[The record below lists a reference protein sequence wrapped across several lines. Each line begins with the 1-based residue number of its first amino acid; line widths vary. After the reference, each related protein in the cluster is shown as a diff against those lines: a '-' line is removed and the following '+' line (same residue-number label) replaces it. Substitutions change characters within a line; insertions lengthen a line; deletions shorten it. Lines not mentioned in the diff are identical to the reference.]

1 MFGVWWRK
9 TISCPDSGRSLMNL
23 KSFSFLLLLLAALA
37 WVGACNSAES
47 KKQAVAASSQSE
59 GQIDTAY
66 ADGIP
71 RITIKDFEELLNKN
85 EVFVVDTR
93 TQAAFDQGHIK
104 GAKLIP
110 MNEVIARINEF
121 PKDKKIV
128 TYCS

>member
-1 MFGVWWRK
+1 
-9 TISCPDSGRSLMNL
+9 MNL
-23 KSFSFLLLLLAALA
+23 KSLSLLLFLLTAVVAA
-37 WVGACNSAES
+37 ACNSAES
-47 KKQAVAASSQSE
+47 RKQPLVAAPQQSQ

-71 RITIKDFEELLNKN
+71 RITIKEFEELLNKN

-93 TQAAFDQGHIK
+93 NQAAFDQGHIK

-110 MNEVIARINEF
+110 MGEVVARIKEF
-121 PKDKKIV
+121 PHDKKIV

>member
-1 MFGVWWRK
+1 MNHK
-9 TISCPDSGRSLMNL
+9 SL
-23 KSFSFLLLLLAALA
+23 SLLLVLLSVAIVA
-37 WVGACNSAES
+37 ACNSAES

-93 TQAAFDQGHIK
+93 NQAAFDQGHIK
-104 GAKLIP
+104 GAKLMP
-110 MNEVIARINEF
+110 MNEVLTRLNEF

>member
-1 MFGVWWRK
+1 MNHK
-9 TISCPDSGRSLMNL
+9 SL
-23 KSFSFLLLLLAALA
+23 SLLLLLLTAVIV
-37 WVGACNSAES
+37 VGCNSSES
-47 KKQAVAASSQSE
+47 RKQSLAASSQSE

-71 RITIKDFEELLNKN
+71 RITIKEFEELLNKN

-93 TQAAFDQGHIK
+93 NQAAFDQGHIK

-110 MNEVIARINEF
+110 MNEVLTRLNEF